1 MDVELQILKHL
12 ARDAHPT
19 VAIVDGYC
27 AEYKDLFKEVRNY
40 ECFKYLHLG
49 IISPIKRKS
58 LPEIAKVVSINS
70 AQSLHHFIANS
81 DWSVNELKIRR
92 LNKIKRVLDG
102 NAITVVIDET
112 GDRKKGK
119 KTDYVARQYL
129 GSVGKIDNGIVTVNA
144 YGVYCNITFPLI
156 VKIFKPKG
164 TLKESDKYKT
174 KIELASE
181 IITELIESGFNM
193 ELVLADS
200 LYGEQRVGRLCRL
213 EATANPKGESSQF
226 IQKLTEYNLGYVVA
240 IRSNHGV
247 WLPANQ
253 RVRANKW
260 CKFSRTFSN
269 QKSETRYIRE
279 IIYGKRRAITYW
291 EVTTDPETMPENST
305 SFIMTNLQG
314 NLKKTLGDLYG
325 LRTWV
330 ESGFRQ
336 CKQELGWTDYRF
348 TNFQDIE
355 RWWEII
361 FSVYTMI
368 SLNSQPFLALSQSGK
383 IPTGIKEDSDVDF
396 SNHKLW
402 NNESGWKNTLNNL
415 RLLLQPLF
423 LFWLIYP
430 WLDIFPNSDLFLGF
444 NHLISAMNQFKPSY
458 ASG

>member
-19 VAIVDGYC
+19 VAIVDEYC
-27 AEYKDLFKEVRNY
+27 ALYKDLFKEVRNY

-81 DWSVNELKIRR
+81 EWSVSELKSQR
-92 LNKIKRVLDG
+92 LAKIKKVLSG

-119 KTDYVARQYL
+119 KTDYVSRQYL
-129 GSVGKIDNGIVTVNA
+129 GSVGKIDNGIVSVNA
-144 YGVYCNITFPLI
+144 YGVYCNITFPLS
-156 VKIFKPKG
+156 VKVYKPKG

-181 IITELIESGFNM
+181 IITELIDGGFNI

-200 LYGEQRVGRLCRL
+200 LYGE
-213 EATANPKGESSQF
+213 SSQF
-226 IQKLTEYNLGYVVA
+226 IKKLHEHNLDYVVA

-247 WLPANQ
+247 WLPASQ
-253 RVRANKW
+253 SVRANKW
-260 CKFSRTFSN
+260 SPFERTFSN

-279 IIYGKRRAITYW
+279 IIYGKKRAITYW
-291 EVTTDPETMPENST
+291 EITTDPETMPENST

-314 NLKKTLGDLYG
+314 KLKKTLGDLYG

-330 ESGFRQ
+330 EYGFRQ

-348 TNFQDIE
+348 TNFQHIE
-355 RWWEII
+355 KWWEII
-361 FSVYTMI
+361 FCVYTMI
-368 SLNSQPFLALSQSGK
+368 SLNSPPLLSLNQSRQIETEVK
-383 IPTGIKEDSDVDF
+383 NSRCISCVDF
-396 SNHKLW
+396 SHHKQWNH
-402 NNESGWKNTLNNL
+402 ESGWKNTLNNL
-415 RLLLQPLF
+415 RLIVQPL
-423 LFWLIYP
+423 LLLWLIYP
-430 WLDIFPNSDLFLGF
+430 WLDIFPNSNLLLGF
-444 NHLISAMNQFKPSY
+444 NHLICAMNQFNPFY

>member
-19 VAIVDGYC
+19 VAIVDEYC
-27 AEYKDLFKEVRNY
+27 AEYQDLFKEVRNY

-81 DWSVNELKIRR
+81 NWSINELKIRR
-92 LNKIKRVLDG
+92 LNQIKRALNG

-144 YGVYCNITFPLI
+144 YGVYSNITFPLS
-156 VKIFKPKG
+156 VKVFKPKG
-164 TLKESDKYKT
+164 TLKESDRYQT

-181 IITELIESGFNM
+181 IITELIEDGFNI

-200 LYGEQRVGRLCRL
+200 LYGE
-213 EATANPKGESSQF
+213 SSQF
-226 IQKLTEYNLGYVVA
+226 IKKLAEYKLNYVVA

-260 CKFSRTFSN
+260 CKFERTFSN
-269 QKSETRYIRE
+269 QKSEIRYIRE
-279 IIYGKRRAITYW
+279 IVYGKKRAITYW
-291 EVTTDPETMPENST
+291 EITTDPETMPENST
-305 SFIMTNLQG
+305 TFVMTNLQG
-314 NLKKTLGDLYG
+314 KLKKTLGDLYG

-330 ESGFRQ
+330 EYGFRQ

-348 TNFQDIE
+348 TNFQHIE

-361 FSVYTMI
+361 FCVYTMI
-368 SLNSQPFLALSQSGK
+368 SLNSSAFLELNKSRQMGTEIQQNTS
-383 IPTGIKEDSDVDF
+383 VDF

-402 NNESGWKNTLNNL
+402 NHEVGWKNTLNNL
-415 RLLLQPLF
+415 RLILQPLL